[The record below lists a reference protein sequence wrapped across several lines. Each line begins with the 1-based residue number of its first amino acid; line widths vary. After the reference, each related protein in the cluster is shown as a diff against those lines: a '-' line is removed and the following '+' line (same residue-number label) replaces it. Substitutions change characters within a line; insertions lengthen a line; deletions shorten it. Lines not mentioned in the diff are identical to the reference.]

1 MENIGN
7 TAKIN
12 SPEAAKARIEE
23 LTTMLDEHN
32 YKYYVLDAPS
42 ISDFEFDML
51 LEELTLLE
59 NAYPEF
65 KSPNSPTQR
74 VGGAITQKFES
85 IQHET
90 PFLSLSNSY
99 SKEDLTEFDQRIRK
113 TVGDDFSYV
122 CELKFDGA
130 AIGAKYEK
138 GKLIQAYTRGD
149 GAQGDIITNNIKT
162 IRSIPLQ
169 LKGDY
174 PEKFEI
180 RGEVFMPLKSFE
192 RLNKAREEE
201 LIESGFNE
209 EEIAERLFKN
219 PRNAA
224 SGSLKMQDPAEVS
237 ARGLDCFFY
246 ALLGDQLPT
255 QSHYENLQEGKKW
268 GFKVSEH
275 MKKCASLQEVF
286 SFIEHWEQSRFSLPF
301 EIDGIVIKVNEYER
315 QRQLGFTAKSPRW
328 AIAFKY
334 KAQSAIT
341 VLQKI
346 TYQVG
351 RTGAITPVANL
362 KPVALAGTTVKRA
375 SLYNADFIEKMD
387 IREGDMVFV
396 EKGGEIIPKVT
407 AVDVTKR
414 DLFSTPH
421 QYATHCPECGTALIR
436 KEGEALHYCPNEDA
450 CPPQVIGK
458 IIHFITRK
466 AMNIDSLGEKTI
478 ELLYKEGLIKNYADL
493 YSLKYEQILRLEG
506 FKKLSSQNVIKGIEA
521 SKQVPFER
529 VLYALGI
536 RYVGETV
543 AKKLAKHFENI
554 DQIMAASRETLLE
567 VSEIGEVIAD
577 SVIEFFSKPN
587 NHEIIALLKQAG
599 INFTVDRSQN
609 KMASD
614 KLKDKS
620 FVVSGVFT
628 LFSRDELKN
637 LIEAHG
643 GKVLSGVSAKT
654 DFLLAGEKM
663 GPEKLKKAEKLK
675 VPIISEADFQNMIG
689 EA

>member
-1 MENIGN
+1 MTNGKEQN
-7 TAKIN
+7 KIL
-12 SPEAAKARIEE
+12 SPESANARIVA
-23 LTTMLDEHN
+23 LSKMLNEHN
-32 YKYYVLDAPS
+32 YNYYVLDDPK
-42 ISDFEFDML
+42 ISDYEFDML
-51 LEELTLLE
+51 LEELMLLE
-59 NAYPEF
+59 NAYPEY
-65 KSPNSPTQR
+65 KTDDSPTQR
-74 VGGAITQKFES
+74 VGGAITQKFEA

-99 SKEDLTEFDQRIRK
+99 SREDLVEFDQRIK
-113 TVGDDFSYV
+113 KAVGDDFSYV

-130 AIGAKYEK
+130 AIGAKYEG
-138 GKLIQAYTRGD
+138 GKLNLAFTRGD

-162 IRSIPLQ
+162 IRSIPLN
-169 LKGDY
+169 LRGNF
-174 PEKFEI
+174 PANFEI
-180 RGEVFMPLKSFE
+180 RGEVFMPFKSFE
-192 RLNKAREEE
+192 RINKAREEE
-201 LIESGFNE
+201 LLESGYND

-224 SGSLKMQDPAEVS
+224 SGSLKMQDPTEVS

-246 ALLGDQLPT
+246 AIMGNDLPA
-255 QSHYENLQEGKKW
+255 QSHYENLQIAKLW
-268 GFKVSEH
+268 GFKISEH
-275 MKKCASLQEVF
+275 TKLCQTLNEVF
-286 SFIEHWEQSRFSLPF
+286 AYIDHWEQARSKLPF
-301 EIDGIVIKVNEYER
+301 DIDGIVIKVNEYER

-341 VLQKI
+341 LLQKI

-387 IREGDMVFV
+387 IREGDTVFV

-407 AVDVTKR
+407 ALDTSKR
-414 DLFSTPH
+414 DLFSIPH
-421 QYATHCPECGTALIR
+421 QYATQCPECGSELIR
-436 KEGEALHYCPNEDA
+436 KKGEALHYCPNEDA

-458 IIHFITRK
+458 IVHFITRK

-478 ELLYKEGLIKNYADL
+478 ELLYREGLINNYADL
-493 YSLKYEQILRLEG
+493 FELKFEQVLNLEG
-506 FKKLSSQNVIKGIEA
+506 FKQLSSSNVIKGIEA
-521 SKQVPFER
+521 SKEIPFER

-554 DQIMAASRETLLE
+554 DNLMLAHREALLE
-567 VSEIGEVIAD
+567 VAEIGEVIAD
-577 SVIEFFSKPN
+577 SVLDFFSREHN
-587 NHEIIALLKQAG
+587 RQIIDALKNAGLK
-599 INFTVDRSQN
+599 FSVDRSKN

-620 FVVSGVFT
+620 FVVSGVFS

-637 LIEAHG
+637 LIEVNG

-663 GPEKLKKAEKLK
+663 GPEKLKKAEKLNVK
-675 VPIISEADFQNMIG
+675 IISESDFQQMIN
-689 EA
+689 

>member
-1 MENIGN
+1 MTNGKDQYK
-7 TAKIN
+7 TL
-12 SPEAAKARIEE
+12 SPELAKARIAA
-23 LTTMLDEHN
+23 LSKMLNEHN
-32 YKYYVLDAPS
+32 YNYYVLDDPK
-42 ISDFEFDML
+42 ISDYEFDML
-51 LEELTLLE
+51 LEELMLLE
-59 NAYPEF
+59 NAYPEY
-65 KSPNSPTQR
+65 KTDDSPTQR
-74 VGGAITQKFES
+74 VGGAITQKFEA

-99 SKEDLTEFDQRIRK
+99 SREDLVEFDQRIK
-113 TVGDDFSYV
+113 KAVGDDFSYV

-130 AIGAKYEK
+130 AIGAKYEG
-138 GKLIQAYTRGD
+138 GKLNLAFTRGD

-162 IRSIPLQ
+162 IRSIPLN
-169 LKGDY
+169 LRGNF
-174 PEKFEI
+174 PENFEI
-180 RGEVFMPLKSFE
+180 RGEVIMPFKSFE
-192 RLNKAREEE
+192 RINKAREEE
-201 LIESGFNE
+201 LLESGYND

-224 SGSLKMQDPAEVS
+224 SGSLKMQDPTEVS

-246 ALLGDQLPT
+246 AIMGNDLPA
-255 QSHYENLQEGKKW
+255 QSHYENLQIAKLW
-268 GFKVSEH
+268 GFKISEH
-275 MKKCASLQEVF
+275 TKLCQTLNEVF
-286 SFIEHWEQSRFSLPF
+286 AYIDHWEQARSKLPF
-301 EIDGIVIKVNEYER
+301 DIDGIVIKVNEYER

-341 VLQKI
+341 LLQKI

-362 KPVALAGTTVKRA
+362 KPVTLAGTTVKRA

-387 IREGDMVFV
+387 IREGDTVFV

-407 AVDVTKR
+407 AVDTSKR
-414 DLFSTPH
+414 DLFSIPH
-421 QYATHCPECGTALIR
+421 QYATQCPECGSELIR
-436 KEGEALHYCPNEDA
+436 KQGEALHYCPNEDA

-458 IIHFITRK
+458 IVHFITRK

-478 ELLYKEGLIKNYADL
+478 ELLYRKGLINNYADL
-493 YSLKYEQILRLEG
+493 FELKFEQVLNLEG
-506 FKKLSSQNVIKGIEA
+506 FKQLSSSNIIKGIEA
-521 SKQVPFER
+521 SKEIPFER

-554 DQIMAASRETLLE
+554 DNLMLANREALLE
-567 VSEIGEVIAD
+567 VAEIGEVIAD
-577 SVIEFFSKPN
+577 SVLDFFSKEHN
-587 NHEIIALLKQAG
+587 RQIIDALKNAGLK
-599 INFTVDRSQN
+599 FSVDRSKN

-620 FVVSGVFT
+620 FVVSGVFS

-637 LIEAHG
+637 LIEVNG

-663 GPEKLKKAEKLK
+663 GPEKLKKAEKLNVK
-675 VPIISEADFQNMIG
+675 IISESDFQQMIN
-689 EA
+689 

>member
-1 MENIGN
+1 MTNGKEQNK
-7 TAKIN
+7 AL
-12 SPEAAKARIEE
+12 SPESAKARIAA
-23 LTTMLDEHN
+23 LAKMLNEHN
-32 YKYYVLDAPS
+32 YKYYVLDAPQ
-42 ISDFEFDML
+42 ISDYEFDML
-51 LEELTLLE
+51 LEELMLLE
-59 NAYPEF
+59 HAYPEY
-65 KSPNSPTQR
+65 KTDDSPTLR
-74 VGGAITQKFES
+74 VGGAITQKFEA

-99 SKEDLTEFDQRIRK
+99 SREDLVEFDQRIRK
-113 TVGDDFSYV
+113 AVGDDFSYV

-130 AIGAKYEK
+130 AIGAKYLN
-138 GKLIQAYTRGD
+138 GKLSMAFTRGD

-162 IRSIPLQ
+162 IRSIPLN
-169 LKGDY
+169 LNGNF
-174 PEKFEI
+174 PANFEI
-180 RGEVFMPLKSFE
+180 RGEVFMPFKSFE
-192 RLNKAREEE
+192 RINKTREEE
-201 LIESGFNE
+201 LLESGYNE

-246 ALLGDQLPT
+246 ALMGNDLPA
-255 QSHYENLQEGKKW
+255 QSHYENLQIAKLW
-268 GFKVSEH
+268 GFKISEH
-275 MKKCASLQEVF
+275 IQQSKSLNEVF
-286 SFIEHWEQSRFSLPF
+286 AYIDHWEQARYKLPF
-301 EIDGIVIKVNEYER
+301 DIDGIVIKVNEYER

-362 KPVALAGTTVKRA
+362 KPVSLAGTTVKRA

-387 IREGDMVFV
+387 IREGDTVFV

-407 AVDVTKR
+407 AVDTSKR
-414 DLFSTPH
+414 DLFSVPH
-421 QYATHCPECGTALIR
+421 QYASQCPECGSELIR
-436 KEGEALHYCPNEDA
+436 KQGEALHYCPNEDA

-458 IIHFITRK
+458 IVHFITRK

-478 ELLYKEGLIKNYADL
+478 ELLYREGLINNYADL
-493 YSLKYEQILRLEG
+493 FELKFEQVLNLEG
-506 FKKLSSQNVIKGIEA
+506 FKQLSSSNVIKGIEA
-521 SKQVPFER
+521 SREIPFER

-554 DQIMAASRETLLE
+554 DNLTLANREALLE
-567 VSEIGEVIAD
+567 VAEIGEVIAD
-577 SVIEFFSKPN
+577 SVLDFFSREHN
-587 NHEIIALLKQAG
+587 RQMIDALKNAGLKFS
-599 INFTVDRSQN
+599 IDRSKN

-620 FVVSGVFT
+620 FVVSGVFS

-637 LIEAHG
+637 LIEVHG

-663 GPEKLKKAEKLK
+663 GPEKLKKAEKLNVK
-675 VPIISEADFQNMIG
+675 IISESDFQQMIN
-689 EA
+689 